1 MGIAQGIGI
10 ILDFFQR
17 QEANSLAKEEWK
29 TKKQQLDM
37 AIEERD
43 KRIQMINALPEELK
57 PLAYIHPAGVG
68 DILKMN
74 ALISTLGGADKQSQG
89 QQFTPESSPEPYETP
104 TGKFLPTQNQG
115 LPQQIAQG
123 QLGNPSDIAKDILYK
138 EYGIG
143 RQTEAVKSDIKMRLP
158 DGRWVYGQILRN
170 GKGVPTDI
178 PVPPEWKETEV
189 DTQAGQFRVLRN
201 MVSGEIDWSSA
212 TPKAVEVT
220 REKTTGGPTGIM
232 NVAVPKSVMP
242 GQALP
247 PGLPEPVKGEILKM
261 TGPKGSESAIIIN
274 PITGQPITEEGKQP
288 SGAGG
293 AIPGIETKPPQPQT
307 VGVAQQTSM
316 MKSGL
321 EALKKVKDS
330 IFDPNTGK
338 INRKNLANSY
348 VGMPR
353 SEGKRVGDLIGA
365 ALNAIRL
372 ASTGAAFSPKELVE
386 LKNQY
391 IPNYMG
397 NDQQVYDQW
406 DMLNKFVQGMLEQM
420 DPNEVYTK
428 NQKAEFDKLMSIP
441 KPKGGVNLQPGA
453 KGKSIVRTGTDKSTG
468 KKVIEYSDGTI
479 EYAK

>member
-232 NVAVPKSVMP
+232 NVPVPKLIMP
-242 GQALP
+242 GQQLP
-247 PGLPEPVKGEILKM
+247 PGLPEPVKHEPLTM
-261 TGPKGSESAIIIN
+261 TGPKGEQETIYIN
-274 PITGQPITEEGKQP
+274 PITGEPLKAQGQVGPPGVGP
-288 SGAGG
+288 VSG
-293 AIPGIETKPPQPQT
+293 GIKTKPAQPQQVT
-307 VGVAQQTSM
+307 TSQQISM
-316 MKSGL
+316 MQSGL
-321 EALKKVKDS
+321 EALKKIKDS

-338 INRKNLANSY
+338 INRTNLANAM
-348 VGMPR
+348 VKTPR
-353 SEGKRVGDLIGA
+353 TEGKRVGDLIGA

-372 ASTGAAFSPKELVE
+372 ASTGAAFSQEELNQ
-386 LKNQY
+386 LKAQY
-391 IPNYMG
+391 IPSYLAK
-397 NDQQVYDQW
+397 DEQVYDQW
-406 DMLNKFVQGMLEQM
+406 DMLGKFVSGMLQQL
-420 DPNEVYTK
+420 DPNEVFTK
-428 NQKAEFDKLMSIP
+428 NQQEEFSKLIEVP
-441 KPKGGVNLQPGA
+441 RYKGGVNLQPGA
-453 KGKSIVRTGTDKSTG
+453 KKPPSKYQKLSNEELLKQLEGQ
-468 KKVIEYSDGTI
+468 
-479 EYAK
+479 